1 MIEVLISV
9 KSSSNPDE
17 PYTINFIREDGK
29 VSVFCSCPAGIRGQL
44 CKHKTGLI
52 ENNEALLFDAE
63 EVASLVTAHQL
74 IMGTSMLDVYQDFKE
89 RKDAIEAQQK
99 KLKKELSGLK
109 SGFGRQLQEG
119 IE

>member
-17 PYTINFIREDGK
+17 SYTVNFAREDGRLS
-29 VSVFCSCPAGIRGQL
+29 VSCSCPAGMRGQL

-52 ENNEALLFDAE
+52 ENDEALLFDAE
-63 EVASLVTAHQL
+63 EKSSLATAQNL
-74 IMGTSMLDVYQDFKE
+74 VMGTSMLDLYQDFKE
-89 RKDAIEAQQK
+89 SRDAIEAQQK
-99 KLKKELSGLK
+99 KLKKELHAIK
-109 SGFGRQLQEG
+109 SRFGRQLHEG